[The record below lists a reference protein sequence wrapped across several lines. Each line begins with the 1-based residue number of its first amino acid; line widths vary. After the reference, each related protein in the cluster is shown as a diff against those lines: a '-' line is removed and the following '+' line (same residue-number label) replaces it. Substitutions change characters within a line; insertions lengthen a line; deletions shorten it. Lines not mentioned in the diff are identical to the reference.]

1 MPHDH
6 PLGISEL
13 AAQHLWDWLTERERF
28 SMRELYEQID
38 ATRVPDRRRRNVAYT
53 LIYRAKKA
61 GLFVESGS
69 SDGGEQRFARFRDSA
84 G

>member
-1 MPHDH
+1 MSHDH

-13 AAQHLWDWLTERERF
+13 VAQHLWGWLTERERF

-38 ATRVPDRRRRNVAYT
+38 SAHVPERIRRNVAYT

-61 GLFVESGS
+61 GLFVESASGE
-69 SDGGEQRFARFRDSA
+69 GGEQVFARPAS
-84 G
+84 

>member
-1 MPHDH
+1 
-6 PLGISEL
+6 
-13 AAQHLWDWLTERERF
+13 
-28 SMRELYEQID
+28 MRGLYGQID

-69 SDGGEQRFARFRDSA
+69 SDGGEQHFARFRDSA

>member
-1 MPHDH
+1 MSHDH

-38 ATRVPDRRRRNVAYT
+38 SARVPERIRRNVAYT

-69 SDGGEQRFARFRDSA
+69 GEGGEQVFARPAS
-84 G
+84 